1 MSRSLFPF
9 REIAFAAICLRRD
22 VCLWHVA
29 VYLSL
34 RGIAK
39 SGSPRD
45 TVYSRGKG
53 VCKHKTT
60 DCRLRQSVGQK
71 RSIRRISRKGHR
83 IIKPTQDT
91 FVLAWRKKAQTS
103 IRVSIAAPDNA
114 ISKAQLS
121 GTPRDT
127 VYPWGKG
134 ANKQKSEHCR
144 PDNAISTVQFA
155 PRDLHFPPFFDI
167 YCFYFG
173 GVILLDSL
181 FLMLRNLL
189 IFSSYVENKNSFP
202 KPLSREKEAEYVLRA
217 ENGDKEATEL
227 LIRHNLR
234 LVAHI
239 AKKYCNY
246 PDTDELI
253 SIGSIGL
260 IKAIRT
266 YKSGKGTALATY
278 AAKCIENEI
287 LMTLR
292 VNKKHKNNVSLNDP
306 VGTDRDGNE
315 LTIIDMLSTDEEG
328 VITDVEN
335 RMLIEKVSEIVKTSL
350 DKREYEIIVMRYGL
364 NDTPSLTQRE
374 VAEKFGISR
383 SYISRIEKKA
393 LQKIKSAIEKNDFD
407 FT

>member
-1 MSRSLFPF
+1 MLGLSSSCDATVRLTRRASIPEKPGNVKEFVSLSGNCFRSDMSAVRCVPLAHCGLFVIT
-9 REIAFAAICLRRD
+9 RRCLFIP
-22 VCLWHVA
+22 CNALCHCEASFCGAVA
-29 VYLSL
+29 
-34 RGIAK
+34 
-39 SGSPRD
+39 
-45 TVYSRGKG
+45 
-53 VCKHKTT
+53 
-60 DCRLRQSVGQK
+60 
-71 RSIRRISRKGHR
+71 ISRKGHR

-91 FVLAWRKKAQTS
+91 FVLA
-103 IRVSIAAPDNA
+103 
-114 ISKAQLS
+114 
-121 GTPRDT
+121 
-127 VYPWGKG
+127 WGKG

>member
-1 MSRSLFPF
+1 MPRYARNDIKCVARKSIKSARKFYYYFPANKPLLRSV
-9 REIAFAAICLRRD
+9 RST
-22 VCLWHVA
+22 
-29 VYLSL
+29 LSL
-34 RGIAK
+34 RGIANR
-39 SGSPRD
+39 GPRGILC
-45 TVYSRGKG
+45 SRGE
-53 VCKHKTT
+53 
-60 DCRLRQSVGQK
+60 
-71 RSIRRISRKGHR
+71 
-83 IIKPTQDT
+83 
-91 FVLAWRKKAQTS
+91 KAHTS
-103 IRVSIAAPDNA
+103 KRVSIIACDNV

-134 ANKQKSEHCR
+134 AHKQKSEHCR
-144 PDNAISTVQFA
+144 PDNAISKVQFA

-335 RMLIEKVSEIVKTSL
+335 RMLIEKVAKIVKTSL

-393 LQKIKSAIEKNDFD
+393 LQKIRSAIEKNDFD

>member
-1 MSRSLFPF
+1 MQSKYNRPPV
-9 REIAFAAICLRRD
+9 AASFLPQR
-22 VCLWHVA
+22 A
-29 VYLSL
+29 
-34 RGIAK
+34 
-39 SGSPRD
+39 
-45 TVYSRGKG
+45 
-53 VCKHKTT
+53 
-60 DCRLRQSVGQK
+60 
-71 RSIRRISRKGHR
+71 
-83 IIKPTQDT
+83 
-91 FVLAWRKKAQTS
+91 
-103 IRVSIAAPDNA
+103 
-114 ISKAQLS
+114 
-121 GTPRDT
+121 
-127 VYPWGKG
+127 
-134 ANKQKSEHCR
+134 
-144 PDNAISTVQFA
+144 
-155 PRDLHFPPFFDI
+155 DLHFSPFFDI
-167 YCFYFG
+167 YCFYLG

>member
-1 MSRSLFPF
+1 M
-9 REIAFAAICLRRD
+9 
-22 VCLWHVA
+22 
-29 VYLSL
+29 
-34 RGIAK
+34 
-39 SGSPRD
+39 
-45 TVYSRGKG
+45 
-53 VCKHKTT
+53 
-60 DCRLRQSVGQK
+60 
-71 RSIRRISRKGHR
+71 
-83 IIKPTQDT
+83 
-91 FVLAWRKKAQTS
+91 
-103 IRVSIAAPDNA
+103 
-114 ISKAQLS
+114 
-121 GTPRDT
+121 
-127 VYPWGKG
+127 
-134 ANKQKSEHCR
+134 
-144 PDNAISTVQFA
+144 QFA

-393 LQKIKSAIEKNDFD
+393 LQKIKSAIEKTISTLLKLRFFGIEIIQKLPLSKEKQVFCRKLLFFNAKLVIYIVATVLAVAKNKVSVRGKLRADLMGFPVVNDNLD
-407 FT
+407 KS

>member
-1 MSRSLFPF
+1 MSLATIVWSKVKFMT
-9 REIAFAAICLRRD
+9 RD
-22 VCLWHVA
+22 VA
-29 VYLSL
+29 
-34 RGIAK
+34 
-39 SGSPRD
+39 
-45 TVYSRGKG
+45 
-53 VCKHKTT
+53 
-60 DCRLRQSVGQK
+60 
-71 RSIRRISRKGHR
+71 ISRKGHR
-83 IIKPTQDT
+83 ITKPTQDT

-103 IRVSIAAPDNA
+103 KRVSIAAPTMRFQKRSYRGPHG
-114 ISKAQLS
+114 ILCTRGEKAQTS
-121 GTPRDT
+121 KR
-127 VYPWGKG
+127 VSI
-134 ANKQKSEHCR
+134 AV

>member
-1 MSRSLFPF
+1 MRSKYNRPPV
-9 REIAFAAICLRRD
+9 AAE
-22 VCLWHVA
+22 
-29 VYLSL
+29 SL
-34 RGIAK
+34 LKWGPRGILC
-39 SGSPRD
+39 
-45 TVYSRGKG
+45 TRGE
-53 VCKHKTT
+53 
-60 DCRLRQSVGQK
+60 
-71 RSIRRISRKGHR
+71 
-83 IIKPTQDT
+83 
-91 FVLAWRKKAQTS
+91 KAQTS
-103 IRVSIAAPDNA
+103 KRVSIA
-114 ISKAQLS
+114 
-121 GTPRDT
+121 
-127 VYPWGKG
+127 V
-134 ANKQKSEHCR
+134 

-155 PRDLHFPPFFDI
+155 PQDLHFPPFFDI

>member
-1 MSRSLFPF
+1 M
-9 REIAFAAICLRRD
+9 A
-22 VCLWHVA
+22 
-29 VYLSL
+29 
-34 RGIAK
+34 
-39 SGSPRD
+39 
-45 TVYSRGKG
+45 
-53 VCKHKTT
+53 
-60 DCRLRQSVGQK
+60 
-71 RSIRRISRKGHR
+71 ISRKG
-83 IIKPTQDT
+83 ILFIKPTQDT

-103 IRVSIAAPDNA
+103 IRVSIAASDN
-114 ISKAQLS
+114 IYQKQNIGSNS
-121 GTPRDT
+121 GPPRDT
-127 VYPWGKG
+127 CTRG
-134 ANKQKSEHCR
+134 AS
-144 PDNAISTVQFA
+144 
-155 PRDLHFPPFFDI
+155 DLHFSPFFDI

>member
-1 MSRSLFPF
+1 MPGGKSDDTMFLPIGKSDVPMARC
-9 REIAFAAICLRRD
+9 CLRRD
-22 VCLWHVA
+22 VCLWH
-29 VYLSL
+29 
-34 RGIAK
+34 IA
-39 SGSPRD
+39 P
-45 TVYSRGKG
+45 
-53 VCKHKTT
+53 
-60 DCRLRQSVGQK
+60 Q
-71 RSIRRISRKGHR
+71 
-83 IIKPTQDT
+83 
-91 FVLAWRKKAQTS
+91 
-103 IRVSIAAPDNA
+103 
-114 ISKAQLS
+114 
-121 GTPRDT
+121 
-127 VYPWGKG
+127 
-134 ANKQKSEHCR
+134 
-144 PDNAISTVQFA
+144 
-155 PRDLHFPPFFDI
+155 DLHFPPFFDI

-328 VITDVEN
+328 VITT
-335 RMLIEKVSEIVKTSL
+335 SKTACLSR
-350 DKREYEIIVMRYGL
+350 KFRKSSKPR
-364 NDTPSLTQRE
+364 LT
-374 VAEKFGISR
+374 
-383 SYISRIEKKA
+383 
-393 LQKIKSAIEKNDFD
+393 SANTK
-407 FT
+407 

>member
-1 MSRSLFPF
+1 MTKSKYNLRSKFNLQSKFNRPSATT
-9 REIAFAAICLRRD
+9 E
-22 VCLWHVA
+22 
-29 VYLSL
+29 SL
-34 RGIAK
+34 LKWGPRGILC
-39 SGSPRD
+39 
-45 TVYSRGKG
+45 TRGE
-53 VCKHKTT
+53 
-60 DCRLRQSVGQK
+60 
-71 RSIRRISRKGHR
+71 
-83 IIKPTQDT
+83 
-91 FVLAWRKKAQTS
+91 KAQTS
-103 IRVSIAAPDNA
+103 IRVSVIACDNV

-134 ANKQKSEHCR
+134 ANKHKSEHCR
-144 PDNAISTVQFA
+144 PDNAISTAQFA
-155 PRDLHFPPFFDI
+155 PQDLHFPPFFDI

>member
-22 VCLWHVA
+22 VCLWH
-29 VYLSL
+29 
-34 RGIAK
+34 IA
-39 SGSPRD
+39 P
-45 TVYSRGKG
+45 
-53 VCKHKTT
+53 
-60 DCRLRQSVGQK
+60 Q
-71 RSIRRISRKGHR
+71 
-83 IIKPTQDT
+83 
-91 FVLAWRKKAQTS
+91 
-103 IRVSIAAPDNA
+103 
-114 ISKAQLS
+114 
-121 GTPRDT
+121 
-127 VYPWGKG
+127 
-134 ANKQKSEHCR
+134 
-144 PDNAISTVQFA
+144 
-155 PRDLHFPPFFDI
+155 DLHFSPFFDI

-393 LQKIKSAIEKNDFD
+393 LQKIKSSIEKNDFD

>member
-1 MSRSLFPF
+1 M
-9 REIAFAAICLRRD
+9 A
-22 VCLWHVA
+22 
-29 VYLSL
+29 
-34 RGIAK
+34 
-39 SGSPRD
+39 
-45 TVYSRGKG
+45 
-53 VCKHKTT
+53 
-60 DCRLRQSVGQK
+60 
-71 RSIRRISRKGHR
+71 ISRKGHR
-83 IIKPTQDT
+83 ITKPTQDT
-91 FVLAWRKKAQTS
+91 FVLVLLYLRGEKAHTS
-103 IRVSIAAPDNA
+103 KRVSIIACNNV

-127 VYPWGKG
+127 VYPWEKG

-155 PRDLHFPPFFDI
+155 PRDLHFSPFFDI

-239 AKKYCNY
+239 AKKYSNY

>member
-1 MSRSLFPF
+1 MRSKFNRPSATT
-9 REIAFAAICLRRD
+9 E
-22 VCLWHVA
+22 
-29 VYLSL
+29 SL
-34 RGIAK
+34 LKWGPRGILCTRGEKAK
-39 SGSPRD
+39 
-45 TVYSRGKG
+45 
-53 VCKHKTT
+53 
-60 DCRLRQSVGQK
+60 
-71 RSIRRISRKGHR
+71 
-83 IIKPTQDT
+83 
-91 FVLAWRKKAQTS
+91 TS
-103 IRVSIAAPDNA
+103 KRVSIIACNNV

-134 ANKQKSEHCR
+134 AHKHKSEHCR
-144 PDNAISTVQFA
+144 PDNAISKAQFA
-155 PRDLHFPPFFDI
+155 PQDLHFPPFFDI

>member
-1 MSRSLFPF
+1 M
-9 REIAFAAICLRRD
+9 
-22 VCLWHVA
+22 
-29 VYLSL
+29 
-34 RGIAK
+34 
-39 SGSPRD
+39 
-45 TVYSRGKG
+45 
-53 VCKHKTT
+53 
-60 DCRLRQSVGQK
+60 
-71 RSIRRISRKGHR
+71 
-83 IIKPTQDT
+83 
-91 FVLAWRKKAQTS
+91 
-103 IRVSIAAPDNA
+103 
-114 ISKAQLS
+114 
-121 GTPRDT
+121 
-127 VYPWGKG
+127 
-134 ANKQKSEHCR
+134 
-144 PDNAISTVQFA
+144 
-155 PRDLHFPPFFDI
+155 HFPPFFDI

-202 KPLSREKEAEYVLRA
+202 KPLSREKEAEYVIRS

>member
-1 MSRSLFPF
+1 MT
-9 REIAFAAICLRRD
+9 RD
-22 VCLWHVA
+22 VA
-29 VYLSL
+29 
-34 RGIAK
+34 
-39 SGSPRD
+39 
-45 TVYSRGKG
+45 
-53 VCKHKTT
+53 
-60 DCRLRQSVGQK
+60 
-71 RSIRRISRKGHR
+71 ISRKGHR

-103 IRVSIAAPDNA
+103 KRVSIIACNNV

-127 VYPWGKG
+127 MYPWGKG

-144 PDNAISTVQFA
+144 PDNAISKAQCA
-155 PRDLHFPPFFDI
+155 PQDLHFPPFFDI

>member
-1 MSRSLFPF
+1 MLLTQRC
-9 REIAFAAICLRRD
+9 CLRRD
-22 VCLWHVA
+22 VCLWH
-29 VYLSL
+29 
-34 RGIAK
+34 IA
-39 SGSPRD
+39 P
-45 TVYSRGKG
+45 
-53 VCKHKTT
+53 
-60 DCRLRQSVGQK
+60 Q
-71 RSIRRISRKGHR
+71 
-83 IIKPTQDT
+83 
-91 FVLAWRKKAQTS
+91 
-103 IRVSIAAPDNA
+103 
-114 ISKAQLS
+114 
-121 GTPRDT
+121 
-127 VYPWGKG
+127 
-134 ANKQKSEHCR
+134 
-144 PDNAISTVQFA
+144 
-155 PRDLHFPPFFDI
+155 DLHFSPFFDI

>member
-1 MSRSLFPF
+1 MRSKYNHPPV
-9 REIAFAAICLRRD
+9 AASFLPQR
-22 VCLWHVA
+22 A
-29 VYLSL
+29 
-34 RGIAK
+34 
-39 SGSPRD
+39 
-45 TVYSRGKG
+45 
-53 VCKHKTT
+53 
-60 DCRLRQSVGQK
+60 
-71 RSIRRISRKGHR
+71 
-83 IIKPTQDT
+83 
-91 FVLAWRKKAQTS
+91 
-103 IRVSIAAPDNA
+103 
-114 ISKAQLS
+114 
-121 GTPRDT
+121 
-127 VYPWGKG
+127 
-134 ANKQKSEHCR
+134 
-144 PDNAISTVQFA
+144 
-155 PRDLHFPPFFDI
+155 DLHFSPFFDI

-315 LTIIDMLSTDEEG
+315 LTIIDMLSTDEGG